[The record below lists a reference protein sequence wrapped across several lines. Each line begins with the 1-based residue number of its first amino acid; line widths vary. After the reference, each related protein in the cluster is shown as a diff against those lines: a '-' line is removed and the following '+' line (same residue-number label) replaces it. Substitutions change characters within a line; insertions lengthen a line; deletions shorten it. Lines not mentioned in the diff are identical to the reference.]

1 MGEASTA
8 AKTEIA
14 WAAHPGGQQLVL
26 SCPIQELLVEGNRGG
41 GKTDVALAKFV
52 KHVGQGYGSHWRG
65 VCFRREYKHLDDLVI
80 KSKRFFKKAFPKAKF
95 KESKSDY
102 KWVFPDG
109 EELLFRRIKDA
120 SGYWDFHGHEYPFI
134 HFEELTNWPDDG
146 AWEAMKSCNRS
157 SHKGVPKI
165 YMANCNP
172 YGAGHT
178 WVKELFIKPDIDGDE
193 VPWGT
198 ILTDDEGNK
207 RVRIHID
214 LQENTDLMEADP
226 GYIKRLDAI
235 GNNNLREAWRHG
247 NWDIVV
253 GGFLQGIW
261 SHKDHIVDDFD
272 IPREW
277 PRWRAM
283 DWGFSRPYSVGW
295 YTMAPD
301 GTIYRYRELYGY
313 GGKANTGTREDIVA
327 VCKKIKELEA
337 MERKAG
343 IEFRKNPADSAIWA
357 EQGGVKRD
365 GRELTIG
372 ELSKKAGV
380 PWMPAKKG
388 PGSRKSGAQVVIKL
402 LNEGKFKVFRS
413 CKHFL
418 RTVPVLM
425 PDEDDWDDVDTEQED
440 HAWDELRY
448 SLVSRHRPSKHE
460 GRKHTG
466 PKPGTFDWLISLGKA
481 KGKHPLKM

>member
-1 MGEASTA
+1 MGQASQ
-8 AKTEIA
+8 KTERKVA

-26 SCPIQELLVEGNRGG
+26 SCTIQEILVEGNRGG

-52 KHVGQGYGSHWRG
+52 KYVGKGFGSHWRG

-80 KSKRFFKKAFPKAKF
+80 KSKRFFKQAFPKAKF

-120 SGYWDFHGHEYPFI
+120 SGYWDFHGHEYPFV

-146 AWEAMKSCNRS
+146 AWEAMKSCNRCS
-157 SHKGVPKI
+157 LAGVPRI

-178 WVKELFIKPDIDGDE
+178 WVKELFIKPDIDGDD

-198 ILTDDEGNK
+198 IMTDDEGNK

-214 LQENTDLMEADP
+214 LRENTELMAADP
-226 GYIKRLDAI
+226 GYEKRLAAI
-235 GNNNLREAWRHG
+235 GNNNLREAWLHG

-261 SHKDHIVDDFD
+261 DHKKHIVDDFE

-277 PRWRAM
+277 TRWRAM
-283 DWGFSRPYSVGW
+283 DWGFARPFSVGW
-295 YTMAPD
+295 YCMD
-301 GTIYRYRELYGY
+301 MEGVIYRYRELYGY
-313 GGKANTGTREDIVA
+313 GGKANKGTREDITEIA
-327 VCKKIKELEA
+327 RQIKKLEA
-337 MERKAG
+337 MERKSG

-357 EQGGVKRD
+357 EQGGLKRD

-372 ELSKKAGV
+372 ELSSKAGV
-380 PWMPAKKG
+380 KWMPAKKG
-388 PGSRKSGAQVVIKL
+388 PGSRKSGAQVVIQL
-402 LNEGKFKVFRS
+402 LNEEKFKVFRS

-425 PDEDDWDDVDTEQED
+425 PDENDWDDVDTEQED

-448 SLVSRHRPSKHE
+448 SLVSRHRAPKE
-460 GRKHTG
+460 KRKQSG
-466 PKPGTFDWLISLGKA
+466 PKPGTFDWLISLSEPKT
-481 KGKHPLKM
+481 KHPLKM